1 MRTLAIDA
9 ATRTAGYAVLD
20 SQDGVLKLHA
30 AGRIQLQEGDLPVRL
45 LELYTRVDEL
55 VVLHKPDQTAV
66 EDLKM
71 NKFAPN
77 LHSLNMVCMAI
88 GVVLVCFAKSGFQPA
103 TLTATTV
110 RSRLAVKKKAG
121 LRAVINQRFK
131 DDILALGYK
140 KLFLQA
146 HEDVTDAIGLAWTAS
161 ADKTLWKKT
170 EC

>member
-1 MRTLAIDA
+1 MVRLLAIDA

-20 SQDGVLKLHA
+20 LQDGVVTLHA
-30 AGRIQLQEGDLPVRL
+30 AGRIQLQAGELPVRL

-55 VVLHKPDQTAV
+55 VALHKPDHTAV

-88 GVVLVCFAKSGFQPA
+88 GAVLVCFAKAGFRPA

-121 LRAVINQRFK
+121 LRALINTRFK
-131 DDILALGYK
+131 NEILGLGYK

-146 HEDVTDAIGLAWTAS
+146 HEDVTDAIGLAWACI
-161 ADKTLWKKT
+161 ADKSLW
-170 EC
+170 EIS